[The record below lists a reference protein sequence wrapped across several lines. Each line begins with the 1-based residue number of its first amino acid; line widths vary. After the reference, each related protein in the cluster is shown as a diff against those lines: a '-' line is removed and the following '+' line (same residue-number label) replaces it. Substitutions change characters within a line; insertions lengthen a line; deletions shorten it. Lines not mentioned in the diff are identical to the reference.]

1 MSETQAID
9 WESRYRDGTTGWER
23 RGLNPTFLAWRDA
36 GTLAPCRILVP
47 GCGRSLEPM
56 ALAEAGFDVT
66 VVDAAP
72 SAVATQQAYFQ
83 RLKLAARAEQADLF
97 AWDPDAPFDADLRSD
112 LSLRAAAGALA
123 QLCAAPAPL
132 AASGWNAVH
141 PVHAKRSAEW
151 SAIPLRYGCHAP
163 DVRRARLDLAG
174 ADARAG
180 RASHRPGGATR
191 CDRPGVIG

>member
-36 GTLAPCRILVP
+36 GTLAPCRILIP

-97 AWDPDAPFDADLRSD
+97 AWDPAAPFDAIYDQTCPC
-112 LSLRAAAGALA
+112 ALPPGFGPA
-123 QLCAAPAPL
+123 TCGGCTVGCA
-132 AASGWNAVH
+132 GWNAVH
-141 PVHAKRSAEW
+141 SVHAERSAEW
-151 SAIPLRYGCHAP
+151 SAVPLRYGCHAP
-163 DVRRARLDLAG
+163 DVRSAAWTWPETNS
-174 ADARAG
+174 G
-180 RASHRPGGATR
+180 RSGIPPASRSSRP
-191 CDRPGVIG
+191 